1 MKVVS
6 LTDLFSTVFNYSM
19 KSLQRIN
26 FDHIESL
33 NLLDLK
39 AQKKN
44 INYKKFFDIP
54 LSFEEK
60 IANRIQEERIHITHN
75 LSKSQNLFSIKKKG
89 KMHQKSIE
97 KLSNP
102 KRNQENLNKTESC
115 GQLQGIIKKC
125 DRLKS
130 VLLTNKKLFRF

>member
-1 MKVVS
+1 M
-6 LTDLFSTVFNYSM
+6 N
-19 KSLQRIN
+19 SLQRIN

-75 LSKSQNLFSIKKKG
+75 LSKSQNMFKIKKKG
-89 KMHQKSIE
+89 KLHLRRI
-97 KLSNP
+97 
-102 KRNQENLNKTESC
+102 
-115 GQLQGIIKKC
+115 
-125 DRLKS
+125 
-130 VLLTNKKLFRF
+130 